1 MINLTIQLLIVGTI
15 VGVYLVV
22 FGIFMLYQKAQHK
35 KRIRQLELEIEGEL
49 EIGQYL
55 DSQGMVIKKTD
66 KLSPKKKMAKHTM
79 R

>member
-66 KLSPKKKMAKHTM
+66 KLSPKKKMGKHTM